1 MAWLVHE
8 DIRIKH
14 GLHYQKYT
22 VWGEISTLVVFFL
35 LTLCSLEKYAKQIN
49 KENGQI
55 VKLDNTWLY
64 KSTAFLFQWAILC
77 EATLTLLFWVYL
89 WVIATDTAHMS
100 NDQIWDKL
108 RYDLFED
115 TENFNHSIPLALLLV
130 ELMINNI
137 PFYWNHYCIVFMIN
151 VFYLMFQF
159 CYCQITKEVVYPGID
174 WNNDAYKSLLKSLS
188 TSIVTFSFFIGM
200 RVFTNLKRNLN
211 GIDSRI
217 ERANKLKHWRLYR
230 ENHFYKVSLI
240 FK

>member
-49 KENGQI
+49 KENGQV

-108 RYDLFED
+108 RYDLLED

-200 RVFTNLKRNLN
+200 RLFTNLKRNLN

-217 ERANKLKHWRLYR
+217 VRANKLKH
-230 ENHFYKVSLI
+230 
-240 FK
+240 

>member
-1 MAWLVHE
+1 M
-8 DIRIKH
+8 I
-14 GLHYQKYT
+14 
-22 VWGEISTLVVFFL
+22 
-35 LTLCSLEKYAKQIN
+35 
-49 KENGQI
+49 
-55 VKLDNTWLY
+55 KLDNSWLY

-159 CYCQITKEVVYPGID
+159 FYCQITKEVVYPGID

-200 RVFTNLKRNLN
+200 RVFTNLKRNCN

-217 ERANKLKHWRLYR
+217 ERANKLKL
-230 ENHFYKVSLI
+230 
-240 FK
+240 